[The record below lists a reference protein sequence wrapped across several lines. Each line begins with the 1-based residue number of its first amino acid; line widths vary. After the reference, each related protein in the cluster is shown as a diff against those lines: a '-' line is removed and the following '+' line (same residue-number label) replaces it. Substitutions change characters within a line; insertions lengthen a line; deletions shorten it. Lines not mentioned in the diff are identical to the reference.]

1 MGESGLRSLGWEDP
15 LEKGKSTHS
24 SILAWRIPWTAYSPR
39 GCKVSDSTERL
50 SLSLGSSQV
59 ALMVKN
65 LPANSGDI
73 KDVGST
79 PGSGRFP
86 GERNGNTLQDSY
98 LENPVDRGA
107 WQAKV
112 HGIAKNQIWLK

>member
-1 MGESGLRSLGWEDP
+1 LGWEDP

-39 GCKVSDSTERL
+39 GCKESDSTERL

-73 KDVGST
+73 KDAGST
-79 PGSGRFP
+79 PGSGRLP

-112 HGIAKNQIWLK
+112 HGIAKSQIWLK